1 MTKSVTGP
9 RQGVLTYHEVGAT
22 PSGYVYSVSAAQ
34 LDDHV
39 RSLKSQGVLFT
50 FDDGHQSH
58 LHQAAPVLEKYG
70 TQGLFF
76 VTAGWTESRPGYLS
90 WPELRELAA
99 RGHRIQAHGWSHKFL
114 TNCADAQLY
123 EELERT
129 KKTLEDRVGCPV
141 DSISAP
147 GGRWN
152 RRVAQ
157 ACEAAGYS
165 RLYVS
170 VPWDPR
176 SDGSRIQVL
185 GRIMV
190 RRTMDLA
197 ALQRLLHL
205 GRRDRGIAQ
214 LRQAAKYGLQLV
226 LGDRI
231 YKLAWNLL
239 GGRSLSDHDGL

>member
-1 MTKSVTGP
+1 MTKPGTGP
-9 RQGVLTYHEVGAT
+9 RQGVLTYHEVGAE
-22 PSGYVYSVSAAQ
+22 PSGYIYSVSAAQ
-34 LDDHV
+34 LLEHV
-39 RSLKSQGVLFT
+39 RLLMADGALFT

-58 LHQAAPVLEKYG
+58 LYQAAPVLEKHG
-70 TQGLFF
+70 ARGIFF

-90 WPELRELAA
+90 WPELRELTA

-114 TNCADAQLY
+114 TNCTDAQLS
-123 EELERT
+123 EELERA
-129 KKTLEDRVGCPV
+129 KKTLEDRLGCPV

-152 RRVAQ
+152 GRVVR
-157 ACEAAGYS
+157 ACEAAGYA

-176 SDGSRIQVL
+176 RQVGRIQVL

-190 RRTMDLA
+190 RRTMDAA
-197 ALQRLLHL
+197 ALQRLLHP
-205 GRRDRGIAQ
+205 GRLDRGIVK
-214 LRQAAKYGLQLV
+214 LTQAAKNGLQLV

-239 GGRSLSDHDGL
+239 GGRSLSDYDGL